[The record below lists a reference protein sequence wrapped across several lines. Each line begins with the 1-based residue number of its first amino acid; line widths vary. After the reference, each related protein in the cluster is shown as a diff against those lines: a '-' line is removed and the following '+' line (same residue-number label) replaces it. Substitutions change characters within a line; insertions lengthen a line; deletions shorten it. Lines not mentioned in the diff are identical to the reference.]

1 MGALIIIIIII
12 IIIRCSVQPR
22 FLPRSKIL
30 PLIIMMLLGR
40 LRFRDYLFVYWSFLT

>member
-12 IIIRCSVQPR
+12 IIIRCKPR